1 MTATEE
7 AAPVSTTSVPAK
19 RVPWGRYAGIAV
31 VAALLVVYPLVV
43 KTSFLQTVGVLALTM
58 AIAATG
64 WNILGGYTGQI
75 SFGHAVF
82 FGTGMYGT
90 TLLVSDGWSP
100 WLTMLPIAVLAS
112 GVGVLIGLPTFRLRG
127 HYFSIATLA
136 IGMMVM
142 SILPNIKALGAT
154 DGLTVPI
161 LDEGFW
167 NLTFSLRDK
176 TEYYYTA
183 LGLFAVAT
191 VATWLFLR
199 GRIGSYLEAI
209 RDDEFAAAA
218 IGVPVWRYKM
228 YAVAMSAG
236 LTSIAGS
243 YHVMVVLFVDPASS
257 SDLSLSTAIA
267 LIAVVGGAGSMW
279 GPLLGAWLVIALQE
293 YTRTYLS
300 TTGRTVDLM
309 MFGALII
316 LVAVIDPRG
325 LTNLIRRGYR
335 RFVRRS

>member
-1 MTATEE
+1 VRA
-7 AAPVSTTSVPAK
+7 V
-19 RVPWGRYAGIAV
+19 GYAV
-31 VAALLVVYPLVV
+31 VAALLVAYPLVF
-43 KTSFLQTVGVLALTM
+43 KTSFLQTIGVLALTM
-58 AIAATG
+58 AIASTG
-64 WNILGGYTGQI
+64 WNILGGYAGQI

-90 TLLVSDGWSP
+90 ALLVSGGWSP
-100 WLTMLPIAVLAS
+100 WLTMLPVAVLAALL
-112 GVGVLIGLPTFRLRG
+112 GVLIGLPTFRLRG

-142 SILPNIKALGAT
+142 SILPNVPALGAT
-154 DGLTVPI
+154 DGLTVPL

-167 NLTFSLRDK
+167 HITFSLRDK

-191 VATWLFLR
+191 VVTWSFLR
-199 GRIGSYLEAI
+199 GRIGSYLTAI

-218 IGVPVWRYKM
+218 VGVPVRRYKL

-300 TTGRTVDLM
+300 ATGRTIDLM
-309 MFGALII
+309 LFGALII
-316 LVAVIDPRG
+316 LVVLVDPRG
-325 LTNLIRRGYR
+325 LTHLLR
-335 RFVRRS
+335 RRS

>member
-1 MTATEE
+1 M
-7 AAPVSTTSVPAK
+7 VVK
-19 RVPWGRYAGIAV
+19 RKPWGRLAGMAV
-31 VAALLVVYPLVV
+31 VAALLVVYPLVM
-43 KTSFLQTVGVLALTM
+43 KTSFLQTIGVLALTM

-64 WNILGGYTGQI
+64 WNILGGYAGQI

-90 TLLVSDGWSP
+90 AMLTSDGWSP
-100 WLTMLPIAVLAS
+100 WLTMIPVAGLAAAI
-112 GVGVLIGLPTFRLRG
+112 GVLIGLPTFRLRG

-142 SILPNIKALGAT
+142 SILPNVEWLGAA
-154 DGLTVPI
+154 DGISVPL
-161 LDEGFW
+161 LDNGFW
-167 NLTFSLRDK
+167 NITFSLRDK

-183 LGLFAVAT
+183 LGLFAVASVVT
-191 VATWLFLR
+191 YYFLR

-209 RDDEFAAAA
+209 RDDELAAAA
-218 IGVPVWRYKM
+218 VGVPVRRYKL
-228 YAVAMSAG
+228 YAVAMSAA

-243 YHVMVVLFVDPASS
+243 YHVMVVLFVDPSSS

-300 TTGRTVDLM
+300 TTGRTIDLM
-309 MFGALII
+309 LFGALII

-325 LTNLIRRGYR
+325 LVNLIRRGYR
-335 RFVRRS
+335 KVRS

>member
-1 MTATEE
+1 MSGVE
-7 AAPVSTTSVPAK
+7 VPAK
-19 RVPWGRYAGIAV
+19 SVRWGRYAGLVV
-31 VAALLVVYPLVV
+31 VALVLLVYPLVLE
-43 KTSFLQTVGVLALTM
+43 TSFLQTIGVLALTM

-64 WNILGGYTGQI
+64 WNVLGGYAGQI

-90 TLLVSDGWSP
+90 TLLVTAGWSP
-100 WLTMLPIAVLAS
+100 WLTMVPIALLAALF
-112 GVGVLIGLPTFRLRG
+112 GVLIGLPTFRLRG

-142 SILPNIKALGAT
+142 SVLPNVKPLGAT
-154 DGLTVPI
+154 DGLSVPF

-176 TEYYYTA
+176 SAYYYTA

-191 VATWLFLR
+191 LVTWLFLR
-199 GRIGSYLEAI
+199 GRTGSYLEAI

-218 IGVPVWRYKM
+218 VGVPVWRYKM
-228 YAVAMSAG
+228 YAVAMSAA
-236 LTSIAGS
+236 LTSVAGS
-243 YHVMVVLFVDPASS
+243 FHVMFVTFVDPASS

-267 LIAVVGGAGSMW
+267 LIAVVGGAGSRW

-300 TTGRTVDLM
+300 ATGRTVDLM

-316 LVAVIDPRG
+316 LVVLVDPRG
-325 LTNLIRRGYR
+325 LVHLAGRP
-335 RFVRRS
+335 FARRS

>member
-1 MTATEE
+1 MTAVE
-7 AAPVSTTSVPAK
+7 APPVTSPEVPAK
-19 RVPWGRYAGIAV
+19 RVPWGRYAGVAAVAVLLIGYGV
-31 VAALLVVYPLVV
+31 VAE
-43 KTSFLQTVGVLALTM
+43 TSFSQTIGVLALTM

-64 WNILGGYTGQI
+64 WNILGGYAGQI

-90 TLLVSDGWSP
+90 TLLVTDGWSP
-100 WLTMLPIAVLAS
+100 WLTMVPIAVLAALF
-112 GVGVLIGLPTFRLRG
+112 GVLIGLPTFRLRG

-142 SILPNIKALGAT
+142 SILPNVRPLGAT
-154 DGLTVPI
+154 DGLSVPF

-191 VATWLFLR
+191 VVTWLFLR
-199 GRIGSYLEAI
+199 GKVGSYLEAI

-218 IGVPVWRYKM
+218 VGVPVWRYKM

-236 LTSIAGS
+236 LTSVAGS
-243 YHVMVVLFVDPASS
+243 FHVMFVTFVDPASS

-300 TTGRTVDLM
+300 TTGRTIDLM

-316 LVAVIDPRG
+316 LVVVVDPRG
-325 LTNLIRRGYR
+325 LVHLIGRGYR

>member
-1 MTATEE
+1 MTVT
-7 AAPVSTTSVPAK
+7 VPEKKA
-19 RVPWGRYAGIAV
+19 PWGRYAGIAV
-31 VAALLVVYPLVV
+31 VAALLLAYPLVV
-43 KTSFLQTVGVLALTM
+43 KTSFLQTIGVLALTM
-58 AIAATG
+58 AIASTG
-64 WNILGGYTGQI
+64 WNILGGYAGQI

-90 TLLVSDGWSP
+90 ALLVGDGWSP
-100 WLTMLPIAVLAS
+100 WLTMLPIAGLAAAL
-112 GVGVLIGLPTFRLRG
+112 GLLIGLPTFRLRG

-142 SILPNIKALGAT
+142 SILPNVTPLGAA
-154 DGLTVPI
+154 DGVSVPL
-161 LDEGFW
+161 LDNGFW
-167 NLTFSLRDK
+167 NITFSLRDK

-191 VATWLFLR
+191 VAAWLFLR

-209 RDDEFAAAA
+209 RDDEFAASAV
-218 IGVPVWRYKM
+218 GVPVRRYKL
-228 YAVAMSAG
+228 YAVAMSAA

-243 YHVMVVLFVDPASS
+243 YHVMVVLFVDPSSS

-300 TTGRTVDLM
+300 TTGRTIDLM
-309 MFGALII
+309 LFGALII
-316 LVAVIDPRG
+316 LVAVVDPRG
-325 LTNLIRRGYR
+325 LTNLIKRGYR
-335 RFVRRS
+335 RVRS